1 MSDPPGDDGRTG
13 AGDGHATAAGSGRP
27 LLLGTNTCF
36 AVKRWPEP
44 ERWAAIVA
52 GDLGMAECQVTLDM
66 LDPGLDMAAS
76 APYAA
81 SVRRACEAAGVAVH
95 SLFTGLAA
103 YSANLLLHPEPAMR
117 DAAQRWFERAVEL
130 GALAGARGVGGFLG
144 AFGVADAADP
154 ARRRA
159 LLAELGERLHR
170 LADRA
175 SAAGLEFLLME
186 NMAVR
191 REPGSVIGEM
201 HELEALA
208 AGATVPWV
216 LCLDLGHPCALRTGT
231 PSDDPLAWVGER
243 WAHLPVVQIQQAN
256 RDGDHHWP
264 FTEARN
270 AVGLLDAGPAAAAL
284 AGMGASERDGGEP
297 VHLFFEVIHPAE
309 ADDAAVLEDLR
320 QSAGHWRAAMRSVP
334 PGTPAPWA
342 PEAATPD
349 AGTPAPGTP
358 R

>member
-1 MSDPPGDDGRTG
+1 MSPPP
-13 AGDGHATAAGSGRP
+13 AAGARP
-27 LLLGTNTCF
+27 LVLGTNTCF

-44 ERWAAIVA
+44 DRWAAIVA
-52 GDLGMAECQVTLDM
+52 GDLGLAECQVTLDM
-66 LDPGLDMAAS
+66 MDPGLDMAAS

-81 SVRRACEAAGVAVH
+81 SVRRACESAGVTVH

-103 YSANLLLHPEPAMR
+103 YSANLLLHPAPELR
-117 DAAQRWFERAVEL
+117 DAAHRWFERAVDL
-130 GALAGARGVGGFLG
+130 AALAGARGVGGFLG
-144 AFGVADAADP
+144 ALSVADAGDP
-154 ARRRA
+154 ARRRS

-175 SAAGLEFLLME
+175 SAAGLEHLLME

-201 HELEALA
+201 HELEVLA
-208 AGATVPWV
+208 AGSAVPWV

-231 PSDDPLAWVGER
+231 PSDDPLAWVAER

-264 FTEARN
+264 FTDERN
-270 AVGLLDAGPAAAAL
+270 AAGLLEAGPAAAAL
-284 AGMGASERDGGEP
+284 AGTGPSGPGGDEP
-297 VHLFFEVIHPAE
+297 VHLFLEVIHPAE
-309 ADDAAVLEDLR
+309 ADDDVVLDDLR
-320 QSAGHWRAAMRSVP
+320 RSVAHWRAAMR
-334 PGTPAPWA
+334 PAASGA
-342 PEAATPD
+342 P
-349 AGTPAPGTP
+349 

>member
-1 MSDPPGDDGRTG
+1 MSGAPGDG
-13 AGDGHATAAGSGRP
+13 AAAAAAAAAGGGRP

-66 LDPGLDMAAS
+66 MDPGLDMAAS

-117 DAAQRWFERAVEL
+117 DAAQRWFERSVEL

-144 AFGVADAADP
+144 ALGVADAADP
-154 ARRRA
+154 ARRRS

-175 SAAGLEFLLME
+175 SAAGLGFLLME

-201 HELEALA
+201 HELEVLA
-208 AGATVPWV
+208 AGSAVPWV

-231 PSDDPLAWVGER
+231 PSDDPLAWVAEG

-270 AVGLLDAGPAAAAL
+270 AVGLLEAGPAVAAL
-284 AGMGASERDGGEP
+284 AGMGSPERDGGAP
-297 VHLFFEVIHPAE
+297 VHVFFEVIHPAE
-309 ADDAAVLEDLR
+309 ADDDAVLDDLR
-320 QSAGHWRAAMRSVP
+320 QSAAHWRAAMRSAAGSAV
-334 PGTPAPWA
+334 APKA
-342 PEAATPD
+342 SGAATP
-349 AGTPAPGTP
+349 AHAVPAPGTP